1 MLEREPSCLQTS
13 DLNSVG
19 KAIPGEIRGRA
30 PLCLGKEVLDVWW
43 PLHPWDFPKTR
54 DQDLQKKPNKVCC
67 TFMAQAPALV
77 PAVQGLCDRLPLQ
90 KNRS

>member
-1 MLEREPSCLQTS
+1 MEREPSRLQMS
-13 DLNSVG
+13 DLNSMG

-30 PLCLGKEVLDVWW
+30 PLRLGKGVLDVWW

-54 DQDLQKKPNKVCC
+54 DQDLQKKPSKACR

-90 KNRS
+90 RDRS